1 MSDERPRRL
10 ERLLARMR
18 QLLGT
23 ATDALERVYPRGVAA
38 WESELERALRDY
50 HAAAYLAGS
59 GARTPDQVRPPAR
72 VAIERDIA
80 TQLAYLR
87 RFGVTIRENATWE
100 KGWKT
105 RAQSYADAIQVPYW
119 RGRTK
124 MLPLPAMPGEG
135 SQCLTHCKCVWEIVT
150 VDEAANDYDCYWR
163 LGAAEHCQ
171 TCEQRAA
178 TWSPLEIRGGR
189 LI

>member
-1 MSDERPRRL
+1 MPSDVRAL
-10 ERLLARMR
+10 ERLIARLR
-18 QLLGT
+18 GVLGA
-23 ATDALERVYPRGVAA
+23 ATDTLEMLYPRGVDA
-38 WESELERALRDY
+38 WEGAVGTALTQY
-50 HAAAYLAGS
+50 HLAAYVAGS
-59 GARTPDQVRPPAR
+59 GESTPSPAARTAVR
-72 VAIERDIA
+72 RDIA
-80 TQLAYLR
+80 TQLAFLR
-87 RFGVTIRENATWE
+87 RFGVTIRENATWD
-100 KGWKT
+100 KGWKA

-135 SQCLTHCKCVWEIVT
+135 SQCITHCQCTWEIVT

-178 TWSPLEIRGGR
+178 TWAPLEIRGGR

>member
-1 MSDERPRRL
+1 
-10 ERLLARMR
+10 MR

-38 WESELERALRDY
+38 WEAELERALRDY

-135 SQCLTHCKCVWEIVT
+135 SQCLTHCRCSWEIVT
-150 VDEAANDYDCYWR
+150 VDAAANDYDCYWR
-163 LGAAEHCQ
+163 MSDAEHCQ
-171 TCEQRAA
+171 TCLERAA